1 MITPMTKYSFILL
14 NGEQGDLLERLQ
26 EVGLVDI
33 TRSIKPIDDTSHN
46 IKAEIELLD
55 GLIQGLQKAD
65 IPEGT
70 EREFIDGDIVRLAG
84 GMLMRYSD
92 DTVEIKQLEKE
103 VSELRLWGNFDNG
116 ILEELAQAG
125 VPVHFHKLSSKA
137 YKPEWAQEY
146 ALKEIAHTKSEILFV
161 VAGPDTLPG

>member
-84 GMLMRYSD
+84 GMLMRYGVIS
-92 DTVEIKQLEKE
+92 TTE
-103 VSELRLWGNFDNG
+103 SLRNWPSLAFPCISTSFQAKRINRNGPRNMPSRKSPIPNPRFCLW
-116 ILEELAQAG
+116 
-125 VPVHFHKLSSKA
+125 
-137 YKPEWAQEY
+137 
-146 ALKEIAHTKSEILFV
+146 
-161 VAGPDTLPG
+161 

>member
-103 VSELRLWGNFDNG
+103 VSERSC
-116 ILEELAQAG
+116 AT
-125 VPVHFHKLSSKA
+125 P
-137 YKPEWAQEY
+137 
-146 ALKEIAHTKSEILFV
+146 T
-161 VAGPDTLPG
+161 TR

>member
-33 TRSIKPIDDTSHN
+33 TRSIKPVDENSQN

-55 GLIQGLQKAD
+55 GLINGLQKAD

-92 DTVEIKQLEKE
+92 DTVEIKQLEK
-103 VSELRLWGNFDNG
+103 
-116 ILEELAQAG
+116 
-125 VPVHFHKLSSKA
+125 
-137 YKPEWAQEY
+137 
-146 ALKEIAHTKSEILFV
+146 
-161 VAGPDTLPG
+161 